1 MNTQLKAMKKTGLL
15 LLFLWAFIQIQA
27 IHFRHIGMKEGLSQ
41 LSVMAIYQDKLGRM
55 WFGTEEG
62 LSIYDGVNT
71 IAYKPADYKTS
82 GNFIIGNKIHYITD
96 DREGNVYFNADNT
109 LIRYDILTK
118 VTCG

>member
-62 LSIYDGVNT
+62 RLLTERIQLHTNLQTTKLPVTLS
-71 IAYKPADYKTS
+71 S
-82 GNFIIGNKIHYITD
+82 GIKYIILLMTEKEMSISMQIIH
-96 DREGNVYFNADNT
+96 
-109 LIRYDILTK
+109 
-118 VTCG
+118 

>member
-71 IAYKPADYKTS
+71 IAYKPADYKTYCNS
-82 GNFIIGNKIHYITD
+82 GRF
-96 DREGNVYFNADNT
+96 
-109 LIRYDILTK
+109 L
-118 VTCG
+118 